1 MSTFIDICISLG
13 ASQDFFVALKSIGE
27 KHVGFAGPSIWRVFA
42 AKTDPELR
50 GKSTCGYLWIN
61 MKVMCVKSF

>member
-13 ASQDFFVALKSIGE
+13 ASQDFFVALTSIGE
-27 KHVGFAGPSIWRVFA
+27 KHVGLQVLAFGVSLLQKR
-42 AKTDPELR
+42 TRDCE